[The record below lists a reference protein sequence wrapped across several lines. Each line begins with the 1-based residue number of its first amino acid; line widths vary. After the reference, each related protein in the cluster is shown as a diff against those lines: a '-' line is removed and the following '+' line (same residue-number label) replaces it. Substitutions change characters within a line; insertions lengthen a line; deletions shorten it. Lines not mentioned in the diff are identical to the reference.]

1 MSELVEVEW
10 RDFSPLTEP
19 NREPVE
25 ILIAI
30 FAPSFP
36 VTIPKTMPEHIRK
49 GCMAFSEPTLQ
60 KVKQKVRHLVV
71 GRFQGP

>member
-1 MSELVEVEW
+1 MSELVEVKG
-10 RDFSPLTEP
+10 RDVSPLTEP
-19 NREPVE
+19 DSEAVE

-30 FAPSFP
+30 LTPSFP
-36 VTIPKTMPEHIRK
+36 LAIPKTMPEHIRK
-49 GCMAFSEPTLQ
+49 GRMAFSEPTLQ